1 MKKNKTIKAHLSAF
15 AVCGLLAQ
23 PGFATLVE
31 MAEYQD
37 WNGVQ
42 SSISTEDIN
51 AVQPDG
57 MTALFWAVYYD
68 KTDVARLLLNAG
80 ANPNAESRYG
90 LTPLIQAAMNGNS
103 DMITMLL
110 DAGADA
116 NASTPEGDNAILN
129 ASRTGAAEGV
139 LALIEAGA
147 NVNSRDSY
155 LWQTPLMWAAANN
168 QAEVARILIANGAD
182 MNAIS
187 AALDLR
193 GVLQSRVQGDFPDG
207 GLTALH
213 HAAREN
219 GIAAARV
226 LMESGANL
234 DIPDP
239 QGISPLRIAIIN
251 ANLDLARMLVEGGAN
266 INDGALVDLLDV
278 ETNKLT
284 FVRAEKNYVNQT
296 SPVDLMGIMFDM
308 GVDVDAYP
316 AKAYPFPATGFR
328 GGEGTAGQ
336 TALFNAAA
344 RDKPELMTLFLE
356 HGANPNSVNKGTRS
370 GSYLPLSAAFAVVP
384 GIYRPGTMDDEEYV
398 PTIEELSS
406 GVELL
411 LEHGADINAAAMDGT
426 TVLHHAASMGR
437 DAVVEY
443 LIANGADL
451 SVRDNSNRT
460 ALDVAMGVPEYKE
473 GEDEPGEEPV
483 YEEIVTLLT
492 EAMNAQGIAIEQY
505 VSPASTEES
514 AEA

>member
-1 MKKNKTIKAHLSAF
+1 MKTIKTIKAQVSALIF
-15 AVCGLLAQ
+15 LGFIAQ

-37 WNGVQ
+37 WSAVE
-42 SSISTEDIN
+42 SSISSEDIN
-51 AVQPDG
+51 EVQPDG

-68 KTDVARLLLNAG
+68 QTDIARLLINAG
-80 ANPNAESRYG
+80 ANPNAETRYG

-103 DMITMLL
+103 EMISMLL

-116 NASTPEGDNAILN
+116 NAMTPAGDNAILN
-129 ASRTGAAEGV
+129 ASKTGAAEGV

-155 LWQTPLMWAAANN
+155 LFQTPLMWAAASN
-168 QAEVARILIANGAD
+168 QAEVARILIDNGAD
-182 MNAIS
+182 INAIS

-207 GLTALH
+207 GLAALH

-219 GIAAARV
+219 AIETARV
-226 LMESGANL
+226 LIDNGADL
-234 DIPDP
+234 DILDP
-239 QGISPLRIAIIN
+239 QDISALRFAIIN
-251 ANLDLARMLVEGGAN
+251 ANLDLAKMLVEGGAN

-284 FVRAEKNYVNQT
+284 FIRAEKNYVNQT
-296 SPVDLMGIMFDM
+296 TPVELMGIMFDM

-316 AKAYPFPATGFR
+316 QKAYPFPATGFR
-328 GGEGTAGQ
+328 AGEGTAGQ

-344 RDKPELMTLFLE
+344 RDKPDLMTLFLE
-356 HGANPNSVNKGTRS
+356 HGANPNSINKGTRR

-384 GIYRPGTMDDEEYV
+384 GIYRPGTMDDEEYI
-398 PTIEELSS
+398 PTIEELSP

-411 LEHGADINAAAMDGT
+411 IGHGANVNATSNDGT

-437 DAVVEY
+437 EAVVQY
-443 LIANGADL
+443 LIDNGADL
-451 SVRDNSNRT
+451 SIRDHSNRT
-460 ALDVAMGVPEYKE
+460 ALDIAQGVPEFSE
-473 GEDEPGEEPV
+473 EDEEPAEEPV
-483 YEEIVTLLT
+483 YDEIVTLLT
-492 EAMNAQGIAIEQY
+492 EAMNMQGIQIEEY
-505 VSPASTEES
+505 VPPASSEES